1 MHTILPKKPYTLKE
15 VNQIVSSLRR
25 EGKTLVTT
33 NGCFDLIHAGHIQ
46 YLADAASL
54 GDLLVVG
61 INSDSSVSRL
71 KGPSRPIQNESD
83 RALLIGSL
91 KMVDFTFIFDEND
104 PIAFLDVLK
113 PDIHVKGG
121 DYVPERLPEKTIV
134 EKNGGKIVIVPFT
147 TGHSTTSIVKKIIS
161 ANF

>member
-1 MHTILPKKPYTLKE
+1 MHTVLPKKPYTLKE
-15 VNQIVSSLRR
+15 VNQIVSSLRK

-71 KGPSRPIQNESD
+71 KGPSRPIQNELD

>member
-1 MHTILPKKPYTLKE
+1 MHTVLPKKPYTLKE